1 MDEIGREAKTYRD
14 FEWVVSEYPWVE
26 NGLFV
31 TYVRDADPATVIE
44 AMTVEDLGTAE
55 GLNRVNE
62 LGWQE
67 PSIIGAAALG
77 EWTIAIAP
85 MAIAGVSDELMRPL
99 SVGREVLTHSEDVE
113 SNASFYVWKD
123 GGGAVYFDPLLRCG
137 FGLDPMPADWKP
149 RMREVGID
157 PDREGPL
164 ADGEF
169 HLTEGSFAMAAN
181 YTGTNIT
188 PDFLSAATFLIG
200 NAD

>member
-1 MDEIGREAKTYRD
+1 MDEIVSEAKTYRD

-31 TYVRDADPATVIE
+31 TYVRDADPTTVIE

-55 GLNRVNE
+55 GLSGVNE

-113 SNASFYVWKD
+113 SDASFLVWKD
-123 GGGAVYFDPLLRCG
+123 GESAVYFDPLLRCG
-137 FGLDPMPADWKP
+137 YGLDPMPAAWKT

-157 PDREGPL
+157 PDEEGPL
-164 ADGEF
+164 PDGEF
-169 HLTEGSFAMAAN
+169 HVTEGSFAMAAN
-181 YTGTNIT
+181 YTGTSIT
-188 PDFLSAATFLIG
+188 PEFLSAATFFIG
-200 NAD
+200 NTD